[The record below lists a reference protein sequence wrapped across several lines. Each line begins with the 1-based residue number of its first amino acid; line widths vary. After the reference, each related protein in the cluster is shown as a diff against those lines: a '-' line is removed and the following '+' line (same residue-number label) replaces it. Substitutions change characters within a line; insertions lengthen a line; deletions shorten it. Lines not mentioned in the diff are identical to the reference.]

1 MNAEPRVKWISHGHD
16 PVTNKCSWQLMV
28 NRGRGKWRKVADV
41 WSNGTWHTWNQ
52 NGEGGENDVEL
63 TVERAKV
70 EAAASA
76 IEQGFI

>member
-1 MNAEPRVKWISHGHD
+1 
-16 PVTNKCSWQLMV
+16 MV
-28 NRGRGKWRKVADV
+28 NRGHGKWRKVADV

-70 EAAASA
+70 EAASSA